1 MKRFVGIAAVA
12 AAMAGGL
19 ALAACGGPDITAGR
33 VDNAM
38 GPTFAA
44 LYQHQQDLLGKPP
57 PATPQASASCHR
69 SGQGAG
75 ATGAGD
81 DWICVVLL
89 QVGAPLAQYTYELNV
104 QADGCYTADGPPA
117 LIGNKSLTT
126 STGAS
131 RVNPLFAFDGC
142 FDT

>member
-1 MKRFVGIAAVA
+1 MKRGGGVAVA
-12 AAMAGGL
+12 AIAGAL

-33 VDNAM
+33 VDNAV

-44 LYQHQQDLLGKPP
+44 LYQHQQNLLGRPP
-57 PATPQASASCHR
+57 PAPPQASASCHR
-69 SGQGAG
+69 SGQGAE

-81 DWICVVLL
+81 DWICVLLL
-89 QVGAPLAQYTYELNV
+89 QVGLPVGQYTYELNV
-104 QADGCYTADGPPA
+104 QADGCYTADGPAA
-117 LIGNKSLTT
+117 LVGNKTLTT
-126 STGAS
+126 KTGAK

>member
-1 MKRFVGIAAVA
+1 VKRLVVVSAAAVA
-12 AAMAGGL
+12 GAL
-19 ALAACGGPDITAGR
+19 ALAACGGPDVTTSR
-33 VDNAM
+33 VENAV

-44 LYQHQQDLLGKPP
+44 LYQHQQNLLGKRP
-57 PATPQASASCHR
+57 PATPQASARCHR
-69 SGQGAG
+69 SGQGEA

-81 DWICVVLL
+81 DWICVLLL
-89 QVGAPLAQYTYELNV
+89 QVGRPVAQYTYELNV

-117 LIGNKSLTT
+117 LVGNKTLTT
-126 STGAS
+126 PAGTK

>member
-1 MKRFVGIAAVA
+1 VKRVVAAVA
-12 AAMAGGL
+12 AAVVAML
-19 ALAACGGPDITAGR
+19 VLAACGGPDITSGR
-33 VDNAM
+33 VDDAM
-38 GPTFAA
+38 GPTFAH
-44 LYQHQQDLLGKPP
+44 LYQHQQELLGKTPS
-57 PATPQASASCHR
+57 ATPQASASCHR
-69 SGQGAG
+69 SGQPAS

-89 QVGAPLAQYTYELNV
+89 QVGQPLAQYTYELNV

-117 LIGNKSLTT
+117 LVGNKTLTT
-126 STGAS
+126 PTGTE

>member
-1 MKRFVGIAAVA
+1 MKSIVGVA
-12 AAMAGGL
+12 AAGLTAAL
-19 ALAACGGPDITAGR
+19 ALAACGGPDITSAR
-33 VDNAM
+33 VDDAM
-38 GPTFAA
+38 GPTFAH
-44 LYQHQQDLLGKPP
+44 LYQHQQDLLGKPLS
-57 PATPQASASCHR
+57 ATPQASASCHR
-69 SGQGAG
+69 SGQSSA

-89 QVGAPLAQYTYELNV
+89 QVGLPVGQYTYELNV

-117 LIGNKSLTT
+117 LVGNKTLTT
-126 STGAS
+126 PAGTK